1 MKKIIL
7 VICVLE
13 SGFGTAQ
20 AAWYDPRD
28 IVKDTITK
36 VSSSINQ
43 KVDEVQ
49 NNIRNNVNQ
58 AYDRL
63 KAKVNDLYNDI
74 SRTMELHWE
83 KRYDY
88 AKKLDQK
95 IVPRFSATDKLQS
108 GAKFINNASKFFF
121 GENAFLNFLTD
132 TNLGALSLGVA
143 VGWLIYNNWDK
154 ILKLGLDLGIKAGS
168 LTLSGFIKIGG
179 YIIEKIKT
187 LRSSSP
193 TQAAEDVNKIIGQ
206 ATVQVLEEQ
215 GILIEDKTKSPEE
228 RKEINKELTKMAS
241 TSLPVAIKNYIA
253 SLPKQALDKA
263 FFAAGSIKDYVA
275 AVPKKIWNGASS
287 AGNYASG
294 KAWEAAEWFKA
305 KGSSAFRKINPWG
318 TDAAKDTITAFD
330 PKKIFSQTLGSKK
343 ENGISEL
350 DPMNNSSKLSDQ
362 EVQKNKLLLHL
373 TLNHPDVQANESA
386 ATAA

>member
-7 VICVLE
+7 LIFVLE
-13 SGFGTAQ
+13 SSFGTAQ

-36 VSSSINQ
+36 VSSAINQ

-63 KAKVNDLYNDI
+63 KAKVNDLYNDL
-74 SRTMELHWE
+74 SSTMESHWD

-88 AKKLDQK
+88 AKQLDQK
-95 IVPRFSATDKLQS
+95 IVPKFSATDTLQS
-108 GAKFINNASKFFF
+108 GAQFINKGLKFF
-121 GENAFLNFLTD
+121 GYESQLLNFLSYS
-132 TNLGALSLGVA
+132 NLGAISLGVA
-143 VGWLIYNNWDK
+143 VGWFIYNNWDK
-154 ILKLGLDLGIKAGS
+154 ILKLGLDLGIKTGS
-168 LTLSGFIKIGG
+168 MTLSGFVKVGG
-179 YIIEKIKT
+179 YIIEKIKN

-193 TQAAEDVNKIIGQ
+193 TQTTEDINKIIGQ

-228 RKEINKELTKMAS
+228 RKEINQELTKMAS
-241 TSLPVAIKNYIA
+241 SSLPVAIKNYIV

-263 FFAAGSIKDYVA
+263 FSAAGSVKDYVV
-275 AVPKKIWNGASS
+275 AVPKKIWRGASS

-318 TDAAKDTITAFD
+318 TDNTQDTIAAFD
-330 PKKIFSQTLGSKK
+330 PKKILSETLDSQK
-343 ENGISEL
+343 ENETSKL
-350 DPMNNSSKLSDQ
+350 DPMENPSKLSDQ

-373 TLNHPDVQANESA
+373 TLKHPDFQVKESA
-386 ATAA
+386 VAAA